1 MICKACG
8 QNLPESDFWVDNSVK
23 SGRRGKCKA
32 CIYADRRKRG
42 RKGGK
47 RRLSLS
53 TVMILSDVHVPE
65 HDRSFWRAAMMWI
78 KDNKPGE
85 VILSG
90 DFGEYSS
97 VSQHGG
103 ANEQKLID
111 DLTSVKQALDE
122 IRSAGGPDCKIT
134 YLEGNHESRLPRAVA
149 TWAPTFA
156 GAIDLPEML
165 ELEKRDIEWVPEYRQ
180 PVHRGLLRVLH
191 GHQVLGKYGPKHH
204 SAKAADVYGSSPY
217 CEIVYGHVHAAQ
229 QFVKPVAGGHI
240 SSQSVGCGRTI
251 GADKVRW
258 LAGREAGWHHGFAVA
273 YVTDKVTQVYNVK
286 VRDGRFIW
294 NGRLYDGSEAAHVAA
309 SAR

>member
-1 MICKACG
+1 M
-8 QNLPESDFWVDNSVK
+8 V
-23 SGRRGKCKA
+23 
-32 CIYADRRKRG
+32 
-42 RKGGK
+42 
-47 RRLSLS
+47 
-53 TVMILSDVHVPE
+53 LSDVHVPE

-78 KDNKPGE
+78 KDNKPSE

-122 IRSAGGPDCKIT
+122 IRSAGGPGCKIT

-156 GAIDLPEML
+156 GAVDLPEML
-165 ELEKRDIEWVPEYRQ
+165 ELEKRGIEWVPEYKQ
-180 PVHRGLLRVLH
+180 PIHRGLLRVLH

-204 SAKAADVYGSSPY
+204 AAKAVDVYGSSPY

-229 QFVKPVAGGHI
+229 QFSKTVAGGHI
-240 SSQSVGCGRTI
+240 SAMSVGCGRTI

-273 YVTDKVTQVYNVK
+273 YVNDTITQVYNIK
-286 VRDGRFIW
+286 VRGGRFIW
-294 NGRLYDGSEAAHVAA
+294 NGRLYDGSEAAYVAA